1 MVQERGSLRVL
12 DTLRKRLQDAAGR
25 GATYTGVLYG
35 LHLEGERLV
44 VGAAGKEGG
53 GDLELCNEMLPCGI
67 EPIGVFGF
75 GGEEVG
81 GLEKLASQLPAL
93 TQVYCH
99 FLLIWDLEN
108 NNIIFREMKKPS
120 CSVLHLLEILRER
133 WWEKRRKWK

>member
-1 MVQERGSLRVL
+1 MVQEKRASLRVL
-12 DTLRKRLQDAAGR
+12 DTLRQRLKAAASR
-25 GATYTGVLYG
+25 GTIFTGVLYG

-75 GGEEVG
+75 GGEEVE

-99 FLLIWDLEN
+99 FLLIICRLY
-108 NNIIFREMKKPS
+108 FRISKS
-120 CSVLHLLEILRER
+120 
-133 WWEKRRKWK
+133 

>member
-1 MVQERGSLRVL
+1 MVQEKRPSLRVL
-12 DTLRKRLQDAAGR
+12 DTLKQRLQDAGSE
-25 GATYTGVLYG
+25 GAVYTGVLYG
-35 LHLEGERLV
+35 LHLDGEVLV

-99 FLLIWDLEN
+99 FLQIWDLKN

-120 CSVLHLLEILRER
+120 C
-133 WWEKRRKWK
+133 